1 MDMEQREITLTGM
14 AYPGQAF
21 GRDDGGRM
29 IFTPFG
35 LPGERALV
43 QIIIG
48 HKRWAQGQ
56 ILKIL
61 EPSPDRISPKCH
73 HYQQCGGCHYQH
85 IPYPMQLEV
94 KTNIVASQ
102 LERIG
107 GIENPAVS
115 SAIAS
120 PLPWNYRNHLQFSLD
135 QDCRLGF
142 HAPQSELVVPINE
155 CHLPDA
161 DLTDLW
167 PRLDL
172 TENPGLERISFRSGI
187 DGGRMVI
194 FHGEDRPEFELEVDL
209 PASVVWLSQGGM
221 LVLAGEGHLYIDV
234 LGRPFRV
241 SAGSFFQVNTSLAGE
256 LVHQVLRLLD
266 PQPHET
272 ILDLYAG
279 VGLFSAFIA
288 ETAAHLIAV
297 EESPW
302 ATEDFIINLDE
313 FDSVELYEAS
323 VEATLP
329 LLPARVHKILVDP
342 PRAGL
347 DREVTNHLMNLSPDQ
362 LVYVS
367 CDSATFARDAKIM
380 LGSGYKLEEIVPL
393 DLFPQTYHIETVS
406 LFRK

>member
-1 MDMEQREITLTGM
+1 MAMENLEITFTGM

-29 IFTPFG
+29 IFAPFG
-35 LPGERALV
+35 LTGERVLV
-43 QIIIG
+43 QIIKS

-61 EPSPDRISPKCH
+61 EPSPDRISPKCR

-85 IPYPMQLEV
+85 LPFPMQLEV
-94 KTNIVASQ
+94 KTDIVASQ
-102 LERIG
+102 LQRLG
-107 GIENPAVS
+107 GIENPPVS
-115 SAIAS
+115 PIIPS

-135 QDCRLGF
+135 QEWRLGF
-142 HAPQSELVVPINE
+142 HAPQSELVVPIDE
-155 CHLPDA
+155 CHLPDD

-172 TENPGLERISFRSGI
+172 TENPGLERISLRSGTS
-187 DGGRMVI
+187 GERMVI
-194 FHGEDRPEFELEVDL
+194 FHSEGSPEFELEVDL
-209 PASVVWLSQGGM
+209 PASVVWLSQEGM
-221 LVLAGEGHLYIDV
+221 LVLAGEGYFFIETLE
-234 LGRPFRV
+234 RPFRV
-241 SAGSFFQVNTSLAGE
+241 SAGSFFQVNNSLAGE
-256 LVHQVLRLLD
+256 LVHQVLELLD

-288 ETAAHLIAV
+288 ETGAHLIAV

-302 ATEDFIINLDE
+302 ASTDFTLNLDE

-323 VEATLP
+323 VEITLP
-329 LLPARVHKILVDP
+329 LLPAHVQKILVDP

-347 DREVTNHLMNLSPDQ
+347 GRDVTKFLMNLSPER

-367 CDSATFARDAKIM
+367 CDPATFARDSKIIIE
-380 LGSGYKLEEIVPL
+380 SGYQLERVIPI

-406 LFRK
+406 LFRR

>member
-1 MDMEQREITLTGM
+1 M
-14 AYPGQAF
+14 
-21 GRDDGGRM
+21 
-29 IFTPFG
+29 
-35 LPGERALV
+35 
-43 QIIIG
+43 
-48 HKRWAQGQ
+48 
-56 ILKIL
+56 
-61 EPSPDRISPKCH
+61 
-73 HYQQCGGCHYQH
+73 
-85 IPYPMQLEV
+85 
-94 KTNIVASQ
+94 
-102 LERIG
+102 
-107 GIENPAVS
+107 
-115 SAIAS
+115 
-120 PLPWNYRNHLQFSLD
+120 
-135 QDCRLGF
+135 
-142 HAPQSELVVPINE
+142 PIDE
-155 CHLPDA
+155 CHLPNA

-172 TENPGLERISFRSGI
+172 TENSGLERISFRSGTS
-187 DGGRMVI
+187 GERMVI

-209 PASVVWLSQGGM
+209 PASVVWLSQEGM